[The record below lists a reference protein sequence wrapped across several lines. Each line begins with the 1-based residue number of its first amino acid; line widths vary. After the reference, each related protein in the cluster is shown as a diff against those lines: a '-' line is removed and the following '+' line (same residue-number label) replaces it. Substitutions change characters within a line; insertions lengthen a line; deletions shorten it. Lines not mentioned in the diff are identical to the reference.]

1 VGRQSGQKPKKADDA
16 GERKRK
22 NVYHVVNP
30 QNQEGRLA
38 VTWFRKKWEGDLFFM
53 GFQKAFSKLA
63 QKSLGGEAARVLL
76 LILGEMDY
84 SNLVKTPQVEI
95 ARKLGIRK
103 QNVYRAIGVLVK
115 EKILLEEKAS
125 GNGRRQLKLNHIYA
139 WKGKLKQLGLQPK
152 DPEQETRIE
161 IKTQ

>member
-1 VGRQSGQKPKKADDA
+1 VGRQSGQKSNKANDA
-16 GERKRK
+16 GGRKGR

-38 VTWFRKKWEGDLFFM
+38 VTWFRDKWKGGSFFM
-53 GFQKAFSKLA
+53 GFQTAFLELA
-63 QKSLGGEAARVLL
+63 QKPLGGEAARVLL

-84 SNLVKTPQVEI
+84 SNEVKTPQVEI

-103 QNVYRAIGVLVK
+103 QNVYRAIGVLVR
-115 EKILLEEKAS
+115 EKILLEEKAP

-139 WKGKLKQLGLQPK
+139 WKGKLKRLGLQPK
-152 DPEQETRIE
+152 DI
-161 IKTQ
+161 

>member
-1 VGRQSGQKPKKADDA
+1 MSRQSRYKSNETEEEGGPK
-16 GERKRK
+16 GR

-30 QNQEGRLA
+30 QNKEGRLA
-38 VTWFRKKWEGDLFFM
+38 VTWFRKKWEGDIFFM
-53 GFQKAFSKLA
+53 GFQAAFSELA
-63 QKSLGGEAARVLL
+63 RKPLGGEAARVLL

-115 EKILLEEKAS
+115 EKILLEEKSAVT
-125 GNGRRQLKLNHIYA
+125 GRRQLKLNHLYA
-139 WKGKLKQLGLQPK
+139 WKGKLKNLGLQPK
-152 DPEQETRIE
+152 ETSKE
-161 IKTQ
+161 GD